1 MNIQAYFM
9 IIWYI
14 LMLPIVFKVL
24 MSLRLEQLFKKG
36 TGRQEII
43 LLYMILTV
51 SISKLFLG
59 YFTDIFSLIK
69 QIFQLIVISLYLV
82 HTFEQDVFLEK
93 IILAKGDFAFKK
105 ERNGD
110 FDYISIN
117 LTEYFY

>member
-1 MNIQAYFM
+1 MIYWFYFLGGMTMNIQAYFM

-69 QIFQLIVISLYLV
+69 QIF
-82 HTFEQDVFLEK
+82 
-93 IILAKGDFAFKK
+93 
-105 ERNGD
+105 
-110 FDYISIN
+110 
-117 LTEYFY
+117 

>member
-1 MNIQAYFM
+1 
-9 IIWYI
+9 
-14 LMLPIVFKVL
+14 

-69 QIFQLIVISLYLV
+69 QIFS
-82 HTFEQDVFLEK
+82 
-93 IILAKGDFAFKK
+93 
-105 ERNGD
+105 
-110 FDYISIN
+110 
-117 LTEYFY
+117 

>member
-24 MSLRLEQLFKKG
+24 MSLRLKQPLKKG

-69 QIFQLIVISLYLV
+69 QIF
-82 HTFEQDVFLEK
+82 
-93 IILAKGDFAFKK
+93 
-105 ERNGD
+105 
-110 FDYISIN
+110 
-117 LTEYFY
+117 

>member
-1 MNIQAYFM
+1 MIYRFYFLGGMTMNIQAYFM

-36 TGRQEII
+36 IGRQEII

-69 QIFQLIVISLYLV
+69 QIF
-82 HTFEQDVFLEK
+82 
-93 IILAKGDFAFKK
+93 
-105 ERNGD
+105 
-110 FDYISIN
+110 
-117 LTEYFY
+117 

>member
-43 LLYMILTV
+43 LLY
-51 SISKLFLG
+51 ISKLFLG

-69 QIFQLIVISLYLV
+69 QIF
-82 HTFEQDVFLEK
+82 
-93 IILAKGDFAFKK
+93 
-105 ERNGD
+105 
-110 FDYISIN
+110 
-117 LTEYFY
+117 

>member
-1 MNIQAYFM
+1 MIYRFYFLGGMTMNIQAYFM

-14 LMLPIVFKVL
+14 FMLPIVFKVL
-24 MSLRLEQLFKKG
+24 MSLRLEQLFKIG

-69 QIFQLIVISLYLV
+69 QIF
-82 HTFEQDVFLEK
+82 
-93 IILAKGDFAFKK
+93 
-105 ERNGD
+105 
-110 FDYISIN
+110 
-117 LTEYFY
+117 